1 MAVIYIT
8 EADSTQHKFRLP
20 VDPSVVIT
28 IGREEGCVIPM
39 PGIIGLSGL
48 HCSIALVGSEYVI
61 TDEGSSNGTL
71 DGERAISSEP
81 LRAGVVYSIGNAAL
95 TFDPEIPAAVP
106 AEPVVEPAPAAEP
119 LPTPVEVSEYAAPA
133 AEAPVEA
140 ALAETVAPAAPVKKK
155 KKKSAKALKAMPVFQ
170 TQSQTM
176 TAVNYLYVIIVLAI
190 AFYAGMTL
198 RHWMVTGSFLP
209 EAPPAEA
216 AVEK

>member
-39 PGIIGLSGL
+39 TVIIGLSGL

-133 AEAPVEA
+133 AEAPVE
-140 ALAETVAPAAPVKKK
+140 TVAPAAPVKKK
-155 KKKSAKALKAMPVFQ
+155 KKKSAKVLKAMPVFQ

-216 AVEK
+216 AAEK